1 MPALMMLL
9 LFYTAAIYYISSGG
23 PLAPNSVGDAGNC
36 RVNWV
41 TNLFLVHNLANTD
54 ELVSDQMSLL
64 KLCLLQYLYSIYDVI

>member
-1 MPALMMLL
+1 MPALMMTL

-41 TNLFLVHNLANTD
+41 TNLFLVHNLVNTD
-54 ELVSDQMSLL
+54 ELVREQTTRRVVQLVTSSLSLL
-64 KLCLLQYLYSIYDVI
+64 

>member
-54 ELVSDQMSLL
+54 ELVSDQMSLFATVFVTSFN
-64 KLCLLQYLYSIYDVI
+64 LL